1 MSSDCRQCGARANNA
16 FLCRNCQTTLHATL
30 AAMPWWLNRLTEAAI
45 GQTKMTDNG
54 GRKSAARKDLDGEAS
69 LASMIELLPT
79 NEDDLEKARRKREK
93 LALAH
98 ALATGGINAK
108 ASELLA
114 TIADSLGYWTRV
126 LCEQRGADV
135 PTLPAGPAMGASLA
149 AWLAINSAAIAL
161 SEDAAD
167 IAGDIAGHM
176 DDIIK
181 TINRPQRWWALGE
194 CPTQIDDAERDECGT
209 ELRAPAETEEVQCRK
224 CGTRHNVHR
233 LLLARKADAE
243 KNLMTR
249 RQLIRYNRE
258 LPAEFQVAPRTLRH
272 WLQTGRLCACSGD
285 DDDDDPLYSWV
296 DVQMLVLAKPQILP
310 TGARR
315 RTV

>member
-1 MSSDCRQCGARANNA
+1 MTECRQCGAKSNNA
-16 FLCRNCQTTLHATL
+16 FLCGRCTDKLRDIL
-30 AAMPWWLNRLTEAAI
+30 AAMPWWLDRLTETAI
-45 GQTKMTDNG
+45 GQTRMSDNA
-54 GRKSAARKDLDGEAS
+54 GRKSAARRDLDGDAE
-69 LASMIELLPT
+69 LAACIEMLPAR
-79 NEDDLEKARRKREK
+79 EEDLEKARRMREK
-93 LALAH
+93 AALAH

-135 PTLPAGPAMGASLA
+135 PTLPAGPAKGASLA

-194 CPTQIDDAERDECGT
+194 CPTQIDDREECGT

>member
-1 MSSDCRQCGARANNA
+1 MTECRQCGAKAHNA
-16 FLCRNCQTTLHATL
+16 FLCGRCTDKLRDIL
-30 AAMPWWLNRLTEAAI
+30 ASLPWWLDRLTETAI
-45 GQTKMTDNG
+45 GQTRMSDNA
-54 GRKSAARKDLDGEAS
+54 GRKSAARRDLDGDAE
-69 LASMIELLPT
+69 LASCIEMLP
-79 NEDDLEKARRKREK
+79 NDDDLEKARRKREK

-194 CPTQIDDAERDECGT
+194 CPTQTDDREECGT

-249 RQLIRYNRE
+249 QQLIRYNRE
-258 LPAEFQVAPRTLRH
+258 LPAEFQVSPRTLRH

-285 DDDDDPLYSWV
+285 DDGDDPLYSWV
-296 DVQMLVLAKPQILP
+296 DVQTLVLAKPQILP